1 MKIIS
6 ATLLL
11 AAFISAAVV
20 KSAPLSS
27 NLLEKGAAKAA
38 SESSRLEAPLK
49 TTKTELD
56 DLTEFTERL
65 ARLRVGR
72 ANIASEAE
80 EKLPSAPR
88 YSTRQPGRNPMAD
101 MAAAGKRGRNAETP
115 SAQGSHKI
123 FRSFE

>member
-20 KSAPLSS
+20 KSAPLSP
-27 NLLEKGAAKAA
+27 NLLEKEAAKGA
-38 SESSRLEAPLK
+38 SESSRLEAPVK

-56 DLTEFTERL
+56 DLTETMKKL
-65 ARLRVGR
+65 GRLRVGR
-72 ANIASEAE
+72 ANIASEAG
-80 EKLPSAPR
+80 EKEPSAPR
-88 YSTRQPGRNPMAD
+88 YSTRQIGRNPMVD

-115 SAQGSHKI
+115 SAQDSRKN